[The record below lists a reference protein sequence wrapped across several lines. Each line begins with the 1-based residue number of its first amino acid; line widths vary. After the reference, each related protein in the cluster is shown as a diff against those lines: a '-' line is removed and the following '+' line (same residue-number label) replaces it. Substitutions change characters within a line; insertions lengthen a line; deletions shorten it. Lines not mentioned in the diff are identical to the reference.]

1 MRYRVA
7 VSWLDRFRRWVWR
20 VEESTNELE
29 YGMLDEVHRAEDALD
44 TATHGR
50 FYDAVEEADERA
62 GQLLEDLH
70 LDSEPGAPDTN
81 GDASS
86 TRS

>member
-1 MRYRVA
+1 

-29 YGMLDEVHRAEDALD
+29 YGVLDEVHRAEDALD
-44 TATHGR
+44 SATRGR
-50 FYDAVEEADERA
+50 FYDAVEGADEHA
-62 GQLLEDLH
+62 GRLLEELH
-70 LDSEPGAPDTN
+70 LDGEPGVPGTN